1 MRNRGREAAERTA
14 ERRRRESEAP
24 RLLASAPTLK
34 LLELVIE
41 ERRDGR
47 TLPETTHKK
56 RVVLEHA
63 PALFA
68 MPCMDR
74 ACRDGGHDITAEIM
88 HALAKKQTTFSGED
102 PCNGQTGSAPCQR
115 VLHYTATAEFAG

>member
-24 RLLASAPTLK
+24 RLLGVAPDLK

-63 PALFA
+63 PALFV

-74 ACRDGGHDITAEIM
+74 SCRDGGHDVTAEIL
-88 HALAKKQTTFSGED
+88 HALSKKQTTFSGED
-102 PCNGQTGSAPCQR
+102 PCNGQTGSANCQR
-115 VLHYTATAEFAG
+115 VMHYTATAEFAS